1 MTAPAPVPPIA
12 KSRRKG
18 AGRSR
23 HFVAAEKIGQLILRG
38 DFAPGVLLPNE
49 AEWCKRLNMS
59 RSVVR
64 EAVKMLSAK
73 GLVSSRPKVGTRVQP
88 RERWNLLD
96 RDVLLWYAATSGKS
110 RILESIQQMRRILEP
125 EAAALAAVNHD
136 AAQMSAISIAC
147 RDMGLA
153 PTLESRIEADV
164 RFHRAILIASGNEF
178 LVPFAFLVESALVE
192 VFDHVTRKIGTLH
205 HAQSLHEDIERAIRL
220 RRPEA
225 ARRAARRLL
234 ADTDHIIHLPP
245 PRRPTVTR
253 SAALR
258 AQGGT
263 LARR

>member
-1 MTAPAPVPPIA
+1 MTSPAPVASIA
-12 KSRRKG
+12 KSRRKR
-18 AGRSR
+18 AGQSR
-23 HFVAAEKIGQLILRG
+23 HFDAAEKIGLLILRG

-73 GLVSSRPKVGTRVQP
+73 GLVSSRPKIGTRVQP

-96 RDVLLWYAATSGKS
+96 RDVLLWYAATSGKH
-110 RILESIQQMRRILEP
+110 RILASIQQMRSIFEP

-136 AAQMSAISIAC
+136 AAQMAEISLAC

-153 PTLESRIEADV
+153 PTLETRIEADV

-178 LVPFAFLVESALVE
+178 LVPFGFLVESALVE
-192 VFDHVTRKIGTLH
+192 VFDHVTRKIGDLH
-205 HAQSLHEDIERAIRL
+205 HAQTLHEHIERAIRK

-225 ARRAARRLL
+225 ARRAARNLL
-234 ADTDHIIHLPP
+234 ADTDDIIHMAP
-245 PRRPTVTR
+245 PRRPTTLKRTATR
-253 SAALR
+253 TAA
-258 AQGGT
+258 
-263 LARR
+263 